1 MNDETTVIAEFSKPK
16 RRYSEPTK
24 SDYIIRCMVAENTV
38 RQQDKALTAE
48 TQARAKAELASNR
61 LQDEVDR
68 LRRQRGLERLLCL
81 GIIVGMVVGTWLLI
95 GGAQ

>member
-1 MNDETTVIAEFSKPK
+1 MA
-16 RRYSEPTK
+16 
-24 SDYIIRCMVAENTV
+24 AENTV

-48 TQARAKAELASNR
+48 TQARAKFELAANR

-68 LRRQRGLERLLCL
+68 LRRQRLTERILFV
-81 GIIVGMVVGTWLLI
+81 GIIAGMIAGTWFLI

>member
-1 MNDETTVIAEFSKPK
+1 MSELKPK

-24 SDYIIRCMVAENTV
+24 SDYIIRCMAAENSL
-38 RQQDKALTAE
+38 RDHDRALECE
-48 TQARAKAELASNR
+48 TQGRAQFELAAMR
-61 LQDEVDR
+61 LQEEVDR